1 MINSYIVFQQV
12 HENFDFQDEDEANIQ
27 DQTFKEFLLED
38 TFKFLLSNV
47 SSTSSFIEALQ
58 KIYGSAVNK
67 VVHSTFFLLL
77 TI

>member
-1 MINSYIVFQQV
+1 M
-12 HENFDFQDEDEANIQ
+12 HENFDFQDDDESNIQ
-27 DQTFKEFLLED
+27 DQTFKEFLFED
-38 TFKFLLSNV
+38 TFKFLLSNE

-58 KIYGSAVNK
+58 KIYGSAVSK